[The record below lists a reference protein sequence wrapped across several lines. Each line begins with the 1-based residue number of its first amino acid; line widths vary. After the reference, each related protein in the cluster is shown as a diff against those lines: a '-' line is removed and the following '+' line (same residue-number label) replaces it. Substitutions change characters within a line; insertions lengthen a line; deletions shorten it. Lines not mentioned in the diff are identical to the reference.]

1 VGRRLTWH
9 RPISHPEIAMTQC
22 SHEETKG
29 KKIIRCDKQTLP
41 GSATCHKHGGRAVVV
56 ATRAIQ
62 LQTTDDGGNTW
73 TVADHN
79 TTRTWLQGLV
89 DQAQGANVEALVAAM
104 EDGTANGRTKTTPT
118 GAGNLYHASQGSAGK
133 SGALSV
139 FWYESAQARV
149 TPAAIGAHTD
159 TGYTLS
165 TTFSNWTY
173 GASLTYKRMKAG
185 L

>member
-1 VGRRLTWH
+1 
-9 RPISHPEIAMTQC
+9 MTQC

-29 KKIIRCDKQTLP
+29 KSIVRCAKDALP
-41 GSATCHKHGGRAVVV
+41 GSTTCHKHGGRAVVV

-62 LQTTDDGGNTW
+62 LQTTADGGTNW
-73 TVADHN
+73 TVADHG
-79 TTRTWLQGLV
+79 TMRTWLQGQV
-89 DQAQGANVEALVAAM
+89 DQAQGANVEAMVAAM
-104 EDGTANGRTKTTPT
+104 EDGTANGRTKSTPT
-118 GAGNLYHASQGSAGK
+118 GAGTLYHASQGSAGK

-139 FWYESAQARV
+139 FWYEPVGTRV

-159 TGYTLS
+159 TGYQLS

-173 GASLTYKRMKAG
+173 GATLTYKRMKAG